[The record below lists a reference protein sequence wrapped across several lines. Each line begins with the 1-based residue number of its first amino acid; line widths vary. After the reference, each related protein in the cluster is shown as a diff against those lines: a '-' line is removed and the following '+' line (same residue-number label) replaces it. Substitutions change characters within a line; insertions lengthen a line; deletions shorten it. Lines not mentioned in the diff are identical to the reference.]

1 MLKYIM
7 KQTEPLLKDY
17 RKWAKKNPD
26 NIIFTK
32 RATPVQG
39 KGIFNSFYGKK
50 HTEESKA
57 LMLRFGPK
65 HSDEHKAKLS
75 ERMKGNKIGINP
87 KTGKAWN
94 LGTTHTKETKEKI
107 KAKRALQV
115 ITDESRAKMSAAH
128 KERWRLRKLNK
139 EKK

>member
-1 MLKYIM
+1 MTKFNLKEATSGDFIEMVRKTKIPFTY
-7 KQTEPLLKDY
+7 KKD
-17 RKWAKKNPD
+17 KK
-26 NIIFTK
+26 IA
-32 RATPVQG
+32 RAVQG

-65 HSDEHKAKLS
+65 HSDEFKANLS
-75 ERMKGNKIGINP
+75 KRMKDNNFGINP

-94 LGTTHTKETKEKI
+94 FGTTHTKESKEKI

-115 ITDESRAKMSAAH
+115 ITDEHRAKMSAAQT
-128 KERWRLRKLNK
+128 ERWRLKRVKENK
-139 EKK
+139 

>member
-1 MLKYIM
+1 MLKYMM

-87 KTGKAWN
+87 KTGKAWTYGSKLSQEHKDKVSKTLTGKSHN
-94 LGTTHTKETKEKI
+94 NETK
-107 KAKRALQV
+107 
-115 ITDESRAKMSAAH
+115 AKMSAAH

>member
-26 NIIFTK
+26 NIIFKK

-65 HSDEHKAKLS
+65 HSDEWKAELS
-75 ERMKGNKIGINP
+75 KRWKGNKVGINP

-94 LGTTHTKETKEKI
+94 FGTTHTKETKEKI

-115 ITDESRAKMSAAH
+115 ITDESRAKMSAAQT
-128 KERWRLRKLNK
+128 ERWRLRKLNK

>member
-65 HSDEHKAKLS
+65 HSDEWKAELS
-75 ERMKGNKIGINP
+75 KRWKGNKIGINP
-87 KTGKAWN
+87 KTGKSYWS
-94 LGTTHTKETKEKI
+94 GKTHTKETKEKI

-115 ITDESRAKMSAAH
+115 ITDEHRAKMSAAQT
-128 KERWRLRKLNK
+128 ERWRLRKLNK

>member
-26 NIIFTK
+26 NIIFKK

-75 ERMKGNKIGINP
+75 ERMKGNKIGVNP